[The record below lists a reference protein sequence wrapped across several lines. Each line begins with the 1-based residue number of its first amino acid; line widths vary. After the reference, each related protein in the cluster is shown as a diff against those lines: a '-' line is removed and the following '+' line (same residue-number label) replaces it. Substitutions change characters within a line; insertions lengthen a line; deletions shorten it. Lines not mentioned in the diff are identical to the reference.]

1 MRTDGRRKSGC
12 EERRCNKS
20 LRDFPKKSS
29 ARPAH
34 VSLWDFYLSRPA
46 RRVNVRATVRNQIP
60 IRPFRSDTIR
70 RGIGSASLRQLRAV
84 GRFSGPR
91 PFRPQR
97 VGRGTGPESIA
108 TWVGMFGTAAPR
120 MGVVRSAAVAPAWVL
135 AWIPTL
141 LVAVTVIGAQQP
153 VL

>member
-1 MRTDGRRKSGC
+1 
-12 EERRCNKS
+12 
-20 LRDFPKKSS
+20 
-29 ARPAH
+29 
-34 VSLWDFYLSRPA
+34 
-46 RRVNVRATVRNQIP
+46 
-60 IRPFRSDTIR
+60 PFRSDTIR
-70 RGIGSASLRQLRAV
+70 RGIGIASLRRLRAV

-97 VGRGTGPESIA
+97 VGRGTGPESIPA
-108 TWVGMFGTAAPR
+108 WVGMFETAAPR

-153 VL
+153 VLSPLLAAGSPVPALLNTYCVGCHDDEMKKGGLDLESISQEDLSRHADAWERVVRKLRAR